1 MVCGMSRQELDEFLL
16 RAIAEDGPYGD
27 KTVEALSLSGTVS
40 GIFLAKEDFVLC
52 GLQAAFRVFELIDA
66 TCAFVPFFEDGKTLK
81 AGDRIGR
88 VAGDLGALLK
98 AERPVL
104 NLLQRLSGIATI
116 ARSAS
121 SEVEGT
127 SARVLDTRK
136 TTPGLRMLEK
146 YAVRTGGAFNHRM
159 GLSDGILIKD
169 NHIAA
174 VGSLT
179 EAVHRAKS
187 NAGHLWRVEV
197 EVRNLDEFH
206 EAVAA
211 GADLILLDNMSV
223 DDMARAA
230 SERPVNVLLE
240 ASGGMRP
247 GTLSPVAE
255 TGVDFISVGA
265 LTHSARAVDISFEIE
280 EH

>member
-1 MVCGMSRQELDEFLL
+1 MTRQELDAFLL
-16 RAIAEDGPYGD
+16 RAIEEDSPYGD
-27 KTVEALSLSGTVS
+27 KTVEALSLAGTVS
-40 GIFLAKEDFVLC
+40 GVFLAKEDFVLC

-66 TCAFVPFFEDGKTLK
+66 ACAFVPFFEDGKAMK
-81 AGDRIGR
+81 GGDRIGR

-98 AERPVL
+98 AERPAL

-121 SEVEGT
+121 AEIEGT
-127 SARVLDTRK
+127 GAKVLDTRK

-146 YAVRTGGAFNHRM
+146 YAVRAGGAFNHRM

-179 EAVHRAKS
+179 EAVRRAKS

-197 EVRNLDEFH
+197 EVANLDEFR

-211 GADLILLDNMSV
+211 GADLILLDNMTV
-223 DDMARAA
+223 EDMARAA
-230 SERPVNVLLE
+230 SERPGGVLLE

-247 GTLSPVAE
+247 GTLRPVAE

-280 EH
+280 DD